1 MSESTRDAIVR
12 MHLSGMTN
20 GQIKLAT
27 GLSRGTIGGHL
38 DRWRKE
44 ERVKNP
50 VRHQMRPYAPS
61 MIQRSNPTFNRDLET
76 EIRQREADHRFVVA
90 LAKAFQRGDH
100 LPKGA
105 VPELRL
111 IG

>member
-1 MSESTRDAIVR
+1 MSGDTRELVVS
-12 MHLSGMTN
+12 MHKAGKTN
-20 GQIKLAT
+20 GQIRQAT

-44 ERVKNP
+44 ERFKNSCT
-50 VRHQMRPYAPS
+50 HQFKPYAPS
-61 MIQRSNPTFNRDLET
+61 MVERSAPTFDKDRDAES
-76 EIRQREADHRFVVA
+76 RHRENDRRFVRE

-100 LPKGA
+100 LPKGTI
-105 VPELRL
+105 PELRL